1 MLGLENLIS
10 PVWGLSLIKT
20 GIQSKLGFDVKT
32 YTMIYAVEKE
42 QIFFKVPNP
51 DGSNIIQ
58 EYSGAGKDKI
68 VFTVKAMCKS
78 KLKEGQSI
86 DIINITWTKE
96 KSTLEIFI
104 TDTDKTKQKLT
115 HIL

>member
-20 GIQSKLGFDVKT
+20 GIQSKLGFEVTT

-42 QIFFKVPNP
+42 QIFFKVPNSGP
-51 DGSNIIQ
+51 TIIQ
-58 EYSGAGKDKI
+58 EYTGPGKDKI

-86 DIINITWTKE
+86 DIINIIWTKE
-96 KSTLEIFI
+96 KSTLEIYI

-115 HIL
+115 HNL